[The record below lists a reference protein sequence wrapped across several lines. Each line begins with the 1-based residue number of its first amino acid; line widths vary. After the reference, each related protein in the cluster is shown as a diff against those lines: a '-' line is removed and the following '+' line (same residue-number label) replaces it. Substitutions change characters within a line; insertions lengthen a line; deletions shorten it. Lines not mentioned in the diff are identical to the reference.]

1 MLLPCCE
8 NKGVQGRAEE
18 RRGRGRALGAILQP
32 PCSGNP
38 SPDGRCAPG
47 TASPPGAHIGRLRPA
62 GPEHLLGSGGLRG
75 AGRQSPALTG
85 RAGRAEMGFSPPVP
99 QQSLS
104 SSSSVPRGIPKC
116 LGVPELSLCTLG
128 CSLLPRPDVKG
139 SSRRGWVLR
148 AGVCTATTK
157 PGRRNHQAS
166 SQHSSPF
173 SKGFFGEPCQPI
185 LGLASLF
192 WGSPTCLGLSN
203 LFWALQPFS
212 PTHVPSA
219 PLHHSSPM
227 RPAAPRCQLQPPGG
241 SSPPP
246 SRPRSEAAD
255 PARRARGQPHPVA
268 HPAGLPA
275 GAGGPGWR
283 GALFTKP
290 HGEAEEDR
298 LAGCGELPA
307 SRRGRRLTSLRPVGT
322 AAPAPLMAEISS

>member
-1 MLLPCCE
+1 
-8 NKGVQGRAEE
+8 
-18 RRGRGRALGAILQP
+18 
-32 PCSGNP
+32 
-38 SPDGRCAPG
+38 
-47 TASPPGAHIGRLRPA
+47 
-62 GPEHLLGSGGLRG
+62 
-75 AGRQSPALTG
+75 
-85 RAGRAEMGFSPPVP
+85 MGFLPPVP
-99 QQSLS
+99 QQSPS

-139 SSRRGWVLR
+139 SSSK
-148 AGVCTATTK
+148 AGCSGRVFALPQPRWEGETTRPAASTALLS
-157 PGRRNHQAS
+157 PRVFWGAS
-166 SQHSSPF
+166 PAR
-173 SKGFFGEPCQPI
+173 FGARQPV
-185 LGLASLF
+185 LGL
-192 WGSPTCLGLSN
+192 TN
-203 LFWALQPFS
+203 LFGALQPFS

-219 PLHHSSPM
+219 PLHHGSPM

-241 SSPPP
+241 SSPPRP
-246 SRPRSEAAD
+246 RPRSEAAD
-255 PARRARGQPHPVA
+255 PARRARGQPRPVA

-283 GALFTKP
+283 GALFTKA